1 MCKWASAVWLNE
13 VVCEI
18 LDYGGAVMVKCTEK
32 NRIVL
37 AALTLWLVWAL
48 AITGGC
54 KKKDQ
59 PEAAQQKQDVV
70 PQETEQISASE
81 KVEVEKSGI
90 AEKIDLR
97 VLYVGLPDT
106 ERQKD
111 FVDFLSQHFKQ
122 VDTAD
127 YNTFKEEQTKDC
139 DVAIFDKDGLEWKAL
154 DINVS
159 SQYSRATISMGVPG
173 AFWVRK
179 VSRRMGYM

>member
-1 MCKWASAVWLNE
+1 
-13 VVCEI
+13 
-18 LDYGGAVMVKCTEK
+18 MVKFTVTS
-32 NRIVL
+32 RIIFV
-37 AALTLWLVWAL
+37 ALTLWLVFTL
-48 AITGGC
+48 VILSGC
-54 KKKDQ
+54 KDKDQ
-59 PEAAQQKQDVV
+59 PEDTQQAAEPQK
-70 PQETEQISASE
+70 TEHISASE
-81 KVEVEKSGI
+81 KIKQGGTSEKF
-90 AEKIDLR
+90 DLR
-97 VLYVGLPDT
+97 ILYVGLPDT

>member
-1 MCKWASAVWLNE
+1 MIEFTV
-13 VVCEI
+13 
-18 LDYGGAVMVKCTEK
+18 TR
-32 NRIVL
+32 RIVFV
-37 AALTLWLVWAL
+37 ALTLWLISTL
-48 AITGGC
+48 AILGGC

-59 PEAAQQKQDVV
+59 PEDKQQAIGSQK
-70 PQETEQISASE
+70 TEHISASE
-81 KVEVEKSGI
+81 KIDKADTSEKFG
-90 AEKIDLR
+90 LR
-97 VLYVGLPDT
+97 ILYVGLLDT

-127 YNTFKEEQTKDC
+127 YNTFNEEQTKDC